1 VGKRTQGLQDVDY
14 ILKLFAS
21 KKSDAIRGYREY
33 VKKAVDKGR
42 RPDLVGG
49 GLVPSAGG
57 WSALKALRRIGAY
70 RKGDERILGHSDF
83 VKRVL
88 AQAKEDFEHVVHRVA
103 GLLDLTAEQVLAD
116 GKYKERV
123 AVRSLLCY
131 WATTELAISQDELSQ
146 KLKISQPAVSIAV
159 RRGEHLA
166 SRNNYSLKD

>member
-1 VGKRTQGLQDVDY
+1 VR
-14 ILKLFAS
+14 
-21 KKSDAIRGYREY
+21 
-33 VKKAVDKGR
+33 
-42 RPDLVGG
+42 
-49 GLVPSAGG
+49 SAGG

-70 RKGDERILGHSDF
+70 RKGDERILGDNDF

-88 AQAKEDFEHVVHRVA
+88 AQAKEDFERKHQLQSEGISFEHVVHRVA
-103 GLLDLTAEQVLAD
+103 GLLDLTAEQVLAG

-123 AVRSLLCY
+123 AARSLLCY
-131 WATTELAISQDELSQ
+131 WATTELAISQVELSQ